1 MQKQRCSIVRRAL
14 GVAAAGV
21 LVTVAACSGGP
32 TRNDAPNSGE
42 GLESSLP
49 VAAAALSAGQ
59 PEVARRLYLSLAERF
74 EDAPEPVLGLAYIA
88 FADNDFGAAEKHFV
102 EASSRARK
110 AAATRAEALLGAGR
124 AALAQERAQSARKHF
139 ERARKPGRGT
149 PSAPW
154 IENGLAVAATL
165 EEDYAEAEAA
175 FAEALR
181 LAPGDPRISANFV
194 RMLLG
199 AGRTEEAARLHAEH
213 SSSHWVDN
221 DHRALRRLIEDARRE
236 SRRAD
241 AANGVGAFSG
251 AMPNLTCA
259 QLGDDSGSMMLPVSH
274 APPDQRLALRLSAFG
289 TPSAKARGSDEE
301 TPPEGDFAPRARS
314 LALRLGDWSGPRAPL
329 QAVNCL
335 APATEPPT
343 PEASH
348 EEATLASD
356 DAGSAADEPAEEGTH
371 EGDASDLRS
380 VATLIL
386 SLGQSTRLRLARRAT
401 SVVVA
406 SPDIADVQLSAPNM
420 MHIIAKGVGRT
431 SISAL
436 NGDWVEEQVV
446 LVVMDVEPLRVIL
459 AEEPDLDDVQ
469 IRQLVRGVAL
479 DGEVA
484 SAEAADRAL
493 RLAAAAL
500 PDGVPIENGLRIT
513 TLQQVNLEVQIAE
526 VNRSVTED
534 LGINW
539 ESFGETS
546 KGTRVGFRVGRVLP
560 DADGFPPSAVTGVDT
575 ASSIFFGNEGMDPF
589 GLGLVGHFR
598 AMIDALATA
607 GLANVLARP
616 NVTAVSGESASFFS
630 GGEYPL
636 PTGFEDGVII
646 FEYKK
651 YGVLLDFVP
660 TVVDADRIVLTVRPE
675 VSEPSLNQSVQ
686 IVGVEVP
693 VINVRRAETT
703 VEVGNGESIVI
714 AGLFRNA
721 SNTVESGVAGLKDM
735 PLLGKIFGR
744 TSIRSDELS

>member
-1 MQKQRCSIVRRAL
+1 MS
-14 GVAAAGV
+14 
-21 LVTVAACSGGP
+21 
-32 TRNDAPNSGE
+32 
-42 GLESSLP
+42 
-49 VAAAALSAGQ
+49 
-59 PEVARRLYLSLAERF
+59 
-74 EDAPEPVLGLAYIA
+74 
-88 FADNDFGAAEKHFV
+88 
-102 EASSRARK
+102 
-110 AAATRAEALLGAGR
+110 
-124 AALAQERAQSARKHF
+124 
-139 ERARKPGRGT
+139 
-149 PSAPW
+149 
-154 IENGLAVAATL
+154 
-165 EEDYAEAEAA
+165 
-175 FAEALR
+175 
-181 LAPGDPRISANFV
+181 
-194 RMLLG
+194 
-199 AGRTEEAARLHAEH
+199 
-213 SSSHWVDN
+213 
-221 DHRALRRLIEDARRE
+221 
-236 SRRAD
+236 
-241 AANGVGAFSG
+241 
-251 AMPNLTCA
+251 
-259 QLGDDSGSMMLPVSH
+259 
-274 APPDQRLALRLSAFG
+274 
-289 TPSAKARGSDEE
+289 
-301 TPPEGDFAPRARS
+301 
-314 LALRLGDWSGPRAPL
+314 
-329 QAVNCL
+329 CL

-348 EEATLASD
+348 EEATLASG
-356 DAGSAADEPAEEGTH
+356 DAGRAAHSAAGEGTH
-371 EGDASDLRS
+371 EDEASDLRS

-386 SLGQSTRLRLARRAT
+386 GLGQSTRLRLARRAT

-420 MHIIAKGVGRT
+420 LHIIAKGVGRT

-459 AEEPDLDDVQ
+459 AEKPDLDGVQ

-484 SAEAADRAL
+484 SAEAADRAM

-500 PDGVPIENGLRIT
+500 PEGVPIENGLRIT
-513 TLQQVNLEVQIAE
+513 TPQQVNLEVQIAE

-546 KGTRVGFRVGRVLP
+546 RGTRVGFRVGRVLP
-560 DADGFPPSAVTGVDT
+560 DTDAFPPSAVTGVDT
-575 ASSIFFGNEGMDPF
+575 ASSIFFGNEGTDPF

-735 PLLGKIFGR
+735 PLLGKLFGK
-744 TSIRSDELS
+744 TSIRSDELELIVIVTARLVQSGRTPERPDAAPASASRRTGGYHY